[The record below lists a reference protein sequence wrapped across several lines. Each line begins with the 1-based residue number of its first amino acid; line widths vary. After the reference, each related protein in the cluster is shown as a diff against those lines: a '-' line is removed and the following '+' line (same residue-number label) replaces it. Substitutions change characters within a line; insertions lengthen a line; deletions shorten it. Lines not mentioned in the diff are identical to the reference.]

1 MQTKRQGFAI
11 LLMYIFVI
19 SLTSQDCIEYK
30 NSLSCNG
37 VYIEAQYIL
46 SSTYID
52 DSLRIEFTIRN
63 ERDHSILIFDPSYYL
78 NDTAIV
84 SEFYPAFPGFAYE
97 LGGGWSYSLEFDQY
111 LYLVEIQAGDE
122 FQFTADFPKE
132 FLLTR
137 GHTDMQKL
145 KSFIRLGQID
155 FRFIFGFI
163 ELVDEIEFLVEEDL
177 SPLEIT
183 ATGFSE
189 YFDLHLERVEL
200 RVIHVRKYIGDL

>member
-11 LLMYIFVI
+11 LLLYIFVI

>member
-11 LLMYIFVI
+11 LLLYIFVI

-145 KSFIRLGQID
+145 KSF
-155 FRFIFGFI
+155 
-163 ELVDEIEFLVEEDL
+163 
-177 SPLEIT
+177 S
-183 ATGFSE
+183 FSCPAWN
-189 YFDLHLERVEL
+189 
-200 RVIHVRKYIGDL
+200 I

>member
-11 LLMYIFVI
+11 LLLFIFAI
-19 SLTSQDCIEYK
+19 SLASQDCIEYK

-37 VYIEAQYIL
+37 VYIEAKYIL

>member
-11 LLMYIFVI
+11 LLLFIFVI